1 VHPPLDLGWLS
12 RVAVDPLTKGFPS
25 VPEPAPLLEVA
36 SRGWSMFEDLQPPM
50 MVLRD
55 SALRHNVE
63 LMAAYCRERGVDLA
77 PHGKTTMAP
86 QLFDRQLRAGAWAIT
101 AASAGQARVMREAG
115 VSRVLLANEVV
126 DEPSIAW
133 IAEQLSDPSFELVC
147 YVDSARG
154 VELMSGHLA
163 RARPARPQR
172 VLVELGFAGGRTGCR
187 SLAEALEIAALVR
200 SSDVLEL
207 AGVAGYEGTICRERT
222 PECLAKVG
230 AFVDELRALTTRLLE
245 DGAFEGASE
254 IVVTAGGS
262 AFFDVVA
269 DRLADGWPSGPD
281 IRVVLRSGCY
291 LTHDSGYYEAISPL
305 SAAAGRAE
313 RFLPAIEIWGSVLSR
328 PEPELAILNVGKRDV
343 SFDLGLPEPHTVR
356 ARSGDTVRVAGELEI
371 FDLNDQHA
379 FCRVSGEVRLE
390 VGDLVGCGISHPC
403 AALERWRVLPVVD
416 DDGVVVEAVATFF

>member
-1 VHPPLDLGWLS
+1 VHPPLDLEFLS
-12 RVAVDPLTKGFPS
+12 GVTVDPFTKGFPS
-25 VPEPAPLLEVA
+25 VSEPVPLPEVG

-63 LMAAYCRERGVDLA
+63 VMAAYCREHGVDLA

-86 QLFDRQLRAGAWAIT
+86 QLFDRQLRAGARGIT

-133 IAEQLSDPSFELVC
+133 IAEQLSDPAFELVC

-154 VELMSGHLA
+154 VEFMSEHLA
-163 RARPARPQR
+163 HARPARPQR
-172 VLVELGFAGGRTGCR
+172 VLVELGYAGGRTGCR
-187 SLAEALEIAALVR
+187 SIAEALQIAAFVR
-200 SSDVLEL
+200 SSNVLEL

-222 PECLAKVG
+222 PECLAQVG

-245 DGAFEGASE
+245 DGAFEGVSE

-269 DRLADGWPSGPD
+269 DRLAGAWPSGPD
-281 IRVVLRSGCY
+281 VRVVLRSGCY

-313 RFLPAIEIWGSVLSR
+313 HFLPAIEIWGAVLSR
-328 PEPELAILNVGKRDV
+328 PEPELAILNIGKRDV

-356 ARSGDTVRVAGELEI
+356 ARSGDTTALAGELEI

-379 FCRVSGEVRLE
+379 FCRVSGGARLE

>member
-1 VHPPLDLGWLS
+1 MHPPLDLGFLS
-12 RVAVDPLTKGFPS
+12 SVAVDPFTKGFS
-25 VPEPAPLLEVA
+25 SGPERVLLLEVG

-55 SALRHNVE
+55 SALGHNLE
-63 LMAAYCRERGVDLA
+63 LMAAYCLERGVDLA

-86 QLFDRQLRAGAWAIT
+86 QLFDRQLRAGAWGIT

-133 IAEQLSDPSFELVC
+133 IADQLADPSFELVC

-154 VELMSGHLA
+154 VELMSERLT

-172 VLVELGFAGGRTGCR
+172 VLVELGFDGGRTGCR
-187 SLAEALEIAALVR
+187 SIAEALEIAALVR
-200 SSDVLEL
+200 ASDVLEL

-245 DGAFEGASE
+245 DVGFEGAPE
-254 IVVTAGGS
+254 VVVTAGGS

-269 DRLADGWPSGPD
+269 DRLAGGWPSGPEV
-281 IRVVLRSGCY
+281 RVVLRSGCY

-305 SAAAGRAE
+305 SATAGRAE

-343 SFDLGLPEPHTVR
+343 SFDLGMPEPHTVR
-356 ARSGDTVRVAGELEI
+356 ARSGDRAALTGELEI

-379 FCRVSGEVRLE
+379 FCRVSGGVRLE

-403 AALERWRVLPVVD
+403 AALERWRILPVVD

>member
-1 VHPPLDLGWLS
+1 VLPPLDLGWLS
-12 RVAVDPLTKGFPS
+12 RVAVDPFTKGFPS
-25 VPEPAPLLEVA
+25 VSEPVPLLEVG
-36 SRGWSMFEDLQPPM
+36 SRRWSMFEDLQPPM
-50 MVLRD
+50 MMLRD

-63 LMAAYCRERGVDLA
+63 LMAAYCREHGVDLA

-86 QLFDRQLRAGAWAIT
+86 QLFDRQLRAGAWGIT

-126 DEPSIAW
+126 DGPSIAW
-133 IAEQLSDPSFELVC
+133 IADQLSDPSFELFC
-147 YVDSARG
+147 YVDSAPG
-154 VELMSGHLA
+154 VEIMAEHLA

-172 VLVELGFAGGRTGCR
+172 VLVELGFAGGRTGIR

-200 SSDVLEL
+200 SADVLEL
-207 AGVAGYEGTICRERT
+207 VGVAGYEGTICRERT
-222 PECLAKVG
+222 PGCLARVG
-230 AFVDELRALTTRLLE
+230 SFVDELRALTMRLLE

-269 DRLADGWPSGPD
+269 DRLAGGWPSGPD
-281 IRVVLRSGCY
+281 VRVVLRSGCY

-305 SAAAGRAE
+305 SAAADRAE
-313 RFLPAIEIWGSVLSR
+313 RFLPAIEIWASVLSR
-328 PEPELAILNVGKRDV
+328 PEPELAILNIGKRDV
-343 SFDLGLPEPHTVR
+343 PFDLGLPQPHTVR
-356 ARSGDTVRVAGELEI
+356 ARSGETAALAGELEI

-379 FCRVSGEVRLE
+379 FCRVSGRVRLE

-403 AALERWRVLPVVD
+403 AAMERWRILPVVD
-416 DDGVVVEAVATFF
+416 DEGVVVEAVATFF

>member
-1 VHPPLDLGWLS
+1 VHRPHLGWLS
-12 RVAVDPLTKGFPS
+12 RVAVDPFTKGFAS
-25 VPEPAPLLEVA
+25 VPGPVPLLEVG

-63 LMAAYCRERGVDLA
+63 LMAAYCRDHRVDLA

-86 QLFDRQLRAGAWAIT
+86 QLFDRQLRAGAWGIT
-101 AASAGQARVMREAG
+101 AASAGQARVMRESG
-115 VSRVLLANEVV
+115 LSRVLLANEVV

-133 IAEQLSDPSFELVC
+133 IVEQLSDPSFELIC
-147 YVDSARG
+147 YVDSADG
-154 VELMSGHLA
+154 VEMLAEHLS
-163 RARPARPQR
+163 RAERPQR

-187 SLAEALEIAALVR
+187 SIAEALDIAALVR

-222 PECLAKVG
+222 PDCLEQVG
-230 AFVDELRALTTRLLE
+230 AFVDELRALTMRLLE

-262 AFFDVVA
+262 AFFDVVVE
-269 DRLADGWPSGPD
+269 RLAGGWPSGPD
-281 IRVVLRSGCY
+281 VRVVLRSGCY
-291 LTHDSGYYEAISPL
+291 LTHDSGYYESISPL
-305 SAAAGRAE
+305 SAAADRAE

-328 PEPELAILNVGKRDV
+328 PEPELAILNIGKRDV

-356 ARSGDTVRVAGELEI
+356 ARSGDTVTLAGELEI

-379 FCRVSGEVRLE
+379 FCRVSGGVRLE

-416 DDGVVVEAVATFF
+416 DNGIVVEAVATFF

>member
-12 RVAVDPLTKGFPS
+12 RVAVGPFTKGFPS
-25 VPEPAPLLEVA
+25 VPEPVPLLEVG

-63 LMAAYCRERGVDLA
+63 LMAAYCREHGVDLA

-86 QLFDRQLRAGAWAIT
+86 QLFDRQLRAGAWGIT
-101 AASAGQARVMREAG
+101 AASAGQACVMREAG

-126 DEPSIAW
+126 DERSIAW

-154 VELMSGHLA
+154 VELMSEHLA
-163 RARPARPQR
+163 LAPPARPQR

-187 SLAEALEIAALVR
+187 SIAEALEIAALVR

-222 PECLAKVG
+222 PECLAQVG
-230 AFVDELRALTTRLLE
+230 AYVDEVRALTMRLLE

-269 DRLADGWPSGPD
+269 DRLAGGWPSGPD
-281 IRVVLRSGCY
+281 VRVVLRSGCY

-305 SAAAGRAE
+305 SEAADRAE
-313 RFLPAIEIWGSVLSR
+313 RFLSAIEIWGSVLSR
-328 PEPELAILNVGKRDV
+328 PEPELAILNIGKRDV

-356 ARSGDTVRVAGELEI
+356 ARSGDTATLAGELEI

-379 FCRVSGEVRLE
+379 FCRVSGGVRLE

-403 AALERWRVLPVVD
+403 AAFERWRVLPVVD